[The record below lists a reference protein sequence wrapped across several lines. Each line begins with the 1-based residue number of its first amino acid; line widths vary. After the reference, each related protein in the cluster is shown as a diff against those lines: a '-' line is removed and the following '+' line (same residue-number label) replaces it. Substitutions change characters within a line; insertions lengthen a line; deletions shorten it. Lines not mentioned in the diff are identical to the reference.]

1 MKKQYKI
8 WFMNQLA
15 KIQQEQ
21 NLLLRLGV
29 QLGCEDD
36 RISTEIFAFEKVMK
50 DQKLPDGKISN
61 ADAIIDEKDIPFADK
76 TLDFIFAPD
85 LFKRIHK
92 DYRNIALKHWLNKIK
107 DGGALIMIIKENNE
121 DKLKELIIG
130 LKSKFK
136 LKTKFENI
144 KNKLIGVV
152 IQKKYPKW

>member
-1 MKKQYKI
+1 
-8 WFMNQLA
+8 MNQLA

-21 NLLLRLGV
+21 NLLLRLGI

-36 RISTEIFAFEKVMK
+36 RISTEIFAFEKALK
-50 DQKLPDGKISN
+50 GEKLKDGKTSN
-61 ADAIIDEKDIPFADK
+61 ADAIIDEKDLPFYDK

-85 LFKRIHK
+85 LFKRVQD

-107 DGGALIMIIKENNE
+107 DGGAVMMIIEEKDEAE
-121 DKLKELIIG
+121 LKELIIG

-136 LKTKFENI
+136 LKTKYEDLGD
-144 KNKLIGVV
+144 KLIGVI